1 MKSKKLLSMGLSLVM
16 SLSLAV
22 PAFAAANTSNKTEIS
37 GAYKEVTIA
46 VDVPATGKAFI
57 NPYGLDLEVPQDA
70 ADSANSGKATI
81 KGQQIVSAPMAIK
94 NKSAMDLSVSAT
106 VTGAITPIDVPSGET
121 APTLMKF
128 ATNTTKGVGTN
139 PDAEGYVPP
148 ATGKSAFVYFQAK
161 QAADTTGTAAAVA
174 TEYAAWGA
182 SAYSEATD
190 IIVAAKAVAKEN
202 IMTLRAATLDNTG
215 TFTSYKAGSIG
226 LFRLTGDCT
235 SGSKVNWTDKDQ
247 FTVTVAFT
255 FTPANVEKYAVT
267 VSPVGG
273 TGTTTGV
280 NVAADYATAAE
291 GDEVTISIEGVTVGN
306 VATITVTGANNDSI
320 TVTPAS
326 FTSAT
331 GATDTTATFTMPA
344 QAVTVT
350 VTVAA
355 P

>member
-1 MKSKKLLSMGLSLVM
+1 MKSKKLLSLGLSLVM

-22 PAFAAANTSNKTEIS
+22 PAFAAANTSNTTEIS

-57 NPYGLDLEVPQDA
+57 NPYGLDLKVPQA
-70 ADSANSGKATI
+70 EGDSTEVTI

-106 VTGAITPIDVPSGET
+106 VTGKITPITVPDGQT

-128 ATNTTKGVGTN
+128 ATGTTKGSGTN
-139 PDAEGYVPP
+139 PDAPDYVAP
-148 ATGKSAFVYFQAK
+148 ATGKSAYVYFQAK
-161 QAADTTGTAAAVA
+161 QATNTTGTVADIA

-182 SAYSEATD
+182 SAYDEDTD
-190 IIVAAKAVAKEN
+190 VIVAAKAVAKEN
-202 IMTLRAATLDNTG
+202 VMTLRAADLEDNG
-215 TFTSYKAGSIG
+215 TFKAFKAGSIG
-226 LFRLTGDCT
+226 MFRLTGDCT
-235 SGSKVNWTDKDQ
+235 SGSKANWTDKDQ

-255 FTPANVEKYAVT
+255 FTPAAVEKYAVT

-306 VATITVTGANNDSI
+306 VATITVTGANGDSI

-326 FTSAT
+326 FTSAA